1 MSLQTTTYN
10 EYELVQMLKRQE
22 SAAFSYLYDNYG
34 HSLYAIVLN
43 IVTDKEIARDVLQ
56 EIFVKIWRQIS
67 TYDDGKGRLYTWMLN
82 IARNASIDKL
92 RSKGFRQ
99 EKQNQ
104 ELSENVNEKS
114 IDAGLNIDR
123 LGLRKI
129 VHQLK
134 PEQRDL
140 IELAYFQGY
149 TQDEMSQALQIPLGT
164 VKTRMRAAL
173 VELRKLMK

>member
-22 SAAFSYLYDNYG
+22 SAAFTYLYDNYS
-34 HSLYAIVLN
+34 HSLFAIVLN
-43 IVTDKEIARDVLQ
+43 IVNNRDIASDVLQ
-56 EIFVKIWRQIS
+56 ETFVKIWRQIS
-67 TYDDGKGRLYTWMLN
+67 TYDEGKGRLYTWMLN

-104 ELSENVNEKS
+104 ELSDNVNEKT
-114 IDAGLNIDR
+114 IDTGLNIDR
-123 LGLRKI
+123 LGLRKL

-134 PEQRDL
+134 PEQKDL

-149 TQDEMSQALQIPLGT
+149 TQDEMSQVLQIPLGT

>member
-1 MSLQTTTYN
+1 MSQQTTYN

-22 SAAFSYLYDNYG
+22 SAAFTYLYDNYS

-43 IVTDKEIARDVLQ
+43 IVTDREIANDVLQ
-56 EIFVKIWRQIS
+56 ETFVKIWRQIT
-67 TYDDGKGRLYTWMLN
+67 TYDEGKGRLYTWMLN
-82 IARNASIDKL
+82 VARNSSIDKL

-104 ELSENVNEKS
+104 ELSENVYEQTV
-114 IDAGLNIDR
+114 DAGLNIDK
-123 LGLRKI
+123 LGLRKL

-134 PEQRDL
+134 PDQKEL

-149 TQDEMSQALQIPLGT
+149 TQDEMSQILTIPLGT

-173 VELRKLMK
+173 IELRKMMK

>member
-1 MSLQTTTYN
+1 MSQQTTFN

-22 SAAFSYLYDNYG
+22 SAAFTYLYDNYS

-43 IVTDKEIARDVLQ
+43 IVNDHEIANDVLQ
-56 EIFVKIWRQIS
+56 ETFVKIWRQIS
-67 TYDDGKGRLYTWMLN
+67 TYDQGKGRLYTWMLN
-82 IARNASIDKL
+82 VARNASIDKL

-104 ELSENVNEKS
+104 ELSENVYQNAV
-114 IDAGLNIDR
+114 DAGLNIDK
-123 LGLRKI
+123 LGLRKL

-134 PEQRDL
+134 QDQKEL

-149 TQDEMSQALQIPLGT
+149 TQEEMSQVLQIPLGT